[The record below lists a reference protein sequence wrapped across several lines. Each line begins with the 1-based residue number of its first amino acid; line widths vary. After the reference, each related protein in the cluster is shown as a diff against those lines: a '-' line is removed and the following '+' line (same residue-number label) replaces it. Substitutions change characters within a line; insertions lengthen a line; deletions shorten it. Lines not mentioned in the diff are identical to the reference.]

1 MKKAPEKT
9 KPHRET
15 LPSQKTEWRRR
26 LLPVIALWVCALA
39 AYSNSF
45 RTGLPFDNE
54 WVIQQDSRIQA
65 ATAENLRL
73 IFTEDYSYKSSSS
86 GLYRP
91 LTTLSYLV
99 NYAILGNGPNPAAYH
114 WVNFALHAINM
125 TLVYWL
131 GLLLFRELNGGRQAA
146 FALAALWGVHPLL
159 TESVTNIVGRA
170 DLLAGFGILAG
181 LLCHIRS
188 ADNSRPNRARWIAM
202 FVLATTVG
210 VFSKES
216 GVTVVGVMLAYDLIF
231 FRGNRSAA
239 ELWRSCRPTY
249 LALIVPFGIF
259 FLLRANAL
267 GKTVIPAIPFT
278 DNPAAGAA
286 FFIGR
291 FTAVK
296 VLGKYLWLMLWPANL
311 SCDYSFNQ
319 IPLSSVG
326 DGKAWLALAVCTGL
340 GGLAVLAY
348 RRQRTISFFLG
359 LFFITIAPTANLVI
373 LIGALMAERFMYVP
387 ALGLAGC
394 VVWLVHSASRRIGVS
409 FAAAMVLLCLAYGAR
424 TFVRNWDWQD
434 EQTLWTS
441 AAQAAPSSYK
451 VQVHLA
457 SALVQPNG
465 AGLEQAVSAIDRAL
479 AILAPVPDRLN
490 VPQPYSVAGFFY
502 RSQGD
507 ALAAKNS
514 GAQSRGWYDRSLD
527 ALLHGERVDR
537 TIARE
542 VQSENAARGIQTA
555 ASGWYPLYLELG
567 ETYMRLSNLPQAL
580 ASFEYGRAINPIPE
594 FFEDMSRAYLANRNT
609 ERAETTLLEGILA
622 GADSSKLVSELA
634 ATYREY
640 DPQSC
645 AVRNQNGTT
654 SLNAGCP
661 AVHRQ
666 LCVAARNLAGL
677 YRRMPQP
684 ALAQAIEARAR
695 REFGCGDAGSP

>member
-1 MKKAPEKT
+1 MKKAPAKT
-9 KPHRET
+9 RSHRET
-15 LPSQKTEWRRR
+15 VPPATTEWRRR
-26 LLPVIALWVCALA
+26 WLPVVALWLCALG

-45 RTGLPFDNE
+45 RTGLPFDNA
-54 WVIQQDSRIQA
+54 WVIQQDSRIHA
-65 ATAENLRL
+65 ATPENLRL
-73 IFTEDYSYKSSSS
+73 IFTEDYSYQESSS

-99 NYAILGNGPNPAAYH
+99 NYAILGNGANPAAYH

-131 GLLLFRELNGGRQAA
+131 GLLLFGGLAGGRPAA
-146 FALAALWGVHPLL
+146 FALAALWGLHPLL

-188 ADNSRPNRARWIAM
+188 TDSSGRSRTRWIGL
-202 FVLATTVG
+202 FLLATTVG
-210 VFSKES
+210 MFSKES
-216 GVTVVGVMLAYDLIF
+216 AVTVVGVMLAYDLL
-231 FRGNRSAA
+231 FRASSRPAV
-239 ELWRSCRPTY
+239 ELWRICRPTY
-249 LALIVPFGIF
+249 LALAVPFGIF

-278 DNPAAGAA
+278 DNPVAGAG
-286 FFIGR
+286 FFTGR

-319 IPLSSVG
+319 IPLSSIG
-326 DGKAWLALAVCTGL
+326 DWKAWLALAACAGL
-340 GGLAVLAY
+340 GALALFSY
-348 RRQRTISFFLG
+348 RRQRSLSFFLA

-373 LIGALMAERFMYVP
+373 LIGAIMAERFMYVP

-394 VVWLVHSASRRIGVS
+394 LAWLAWAAARRIRVP
-409 FAAAMVLLCLAYGAR
+409 FAAVMALLCVAYGVR
-424 TFVRNWDWQD
+424 TYVRNWDWQD

-441 AAQAAPSSYK
+441 AAKAAPSSYK
-451 VQVHLA
+451 VQIHLA

-465 AGLEQAVSAIDRAL
+465 KGLEQAVSAIDRAL
-479 AILAPVPDRLN
+479 AILAPVPDSLN

-514 GAQSRGWYDRSLD
+514 AAQSGNWYHKALET
-527 ALLHGERVDR
+527 LLHGERVDQ
-537 TIARE
+537 TTARE
-542 VQSENAARGIQTA
+542 ARSESAARGIQTA

-567 ETYMRLSNLPQAL
+567 ETYLRLSNVPQAL
-580 ASFEYGRAINPIPE
+580 AAFEYGRTINPIPE
-594 FFEDMSRAYLANRNT
+594 FFEDMSRAYLANRDAG
-609 ERAETTLLEGILA
+609 RAETTLLEGVLA
-622 GADSSKLVSELA
+622 NPDSSQLVSELA
-634 ATYREY
+634 AIYREN

-645 AVRNQNGTT
+645 AVRNKNG
-654 SLNAGCP
+654 SAALNPGCP
-661 AVHRQ
+661 ELHRQ
-666 LCVAARNLAGL
+666 LCTAARNLAGL
-677 YRRMPQP
+677 YRRMPQL

-695 REFGCGDAGSP
+695 GEFACREPGAP